1 MKNFRENIIE
11 AVKAMGITANELGIC
26 PVTRYEVDIDFL
38 KGVQKL
44 IGYEDIDPATARD
57 CIPEKYWEDLGIA
70 EKTYQVVRVT
80 LSKTIRQDIYVA
92 IPDDTSIYDVG
103 DYINNMEEV
112 EWDEDEGDD
121 WEVDDQNTEE
131 SDMTAEEVRNNYTQG
146 ELWNFDDFDE

>member
-1 MKNFRENIIE
+1 MENFREGIIK
-11 AVKAMGITANELGIC
+11 AVKAMGITASELGIY

-131 SDMTAEEVRNNYTQG
+131 SNITAEEVRDNYTQG
-146 ELWNFDDFDE
+146 DLWNFDDFDE